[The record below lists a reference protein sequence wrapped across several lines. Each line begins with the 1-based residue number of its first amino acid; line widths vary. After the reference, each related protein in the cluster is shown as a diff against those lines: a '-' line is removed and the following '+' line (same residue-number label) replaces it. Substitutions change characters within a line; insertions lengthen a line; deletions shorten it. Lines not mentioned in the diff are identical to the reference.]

1 MLVRSETERNLSTNN
16 RVLVP
21 LDGSQ
26 RAEAIVPHV
35 EEVAKLYEAKI
46 ILAQVIRSNYQTAS
60 YGDIEESVSNDLF
73 NQVGKHQEIRQIRD
87 AKQYLLDWS
96 TKLRNQGFEVEA
108 NLLYGRPIESI
119 IQVADNIDAD
129 LIAMTSHGQTGLDKV
144 FYGSVSSSLLN
155 QANRKKEKSM
165 YKKILIPLDG
175 SERAEAVIPHVE
187 NLVKHD
193 ETKVIFAQVVEPASR
208 SAVLDSEKESEVQ
221 FKPQKVDKVKQYL
234 TSWKN
239 KFQAKGLSAEILL
252 LSGVAVNAILHATEF
267 TQADLLAMT
276 RQGRTGLAKVFYGS
290 VASGVFNRIKCPLL
304 LVSSETEVNL
314 LTNNRILVPLDGSK
328 RAEAALPHAKGVAKL
343 YNAQIILVRVVRT
356 NYQTAVFDNLEQEL
370 DEEDVS
376 EHIFRSLGK
385 HQEVGRIKDARQY
398 LLDWQASLQE
408 EGFEV
413 EATLLSGRPIEGII
427 QVAQE
432 TDADL
437 IAMTSHGQTGLAR
450 VFYGDV
456 ASGLLNR
463 AARPLLLIRTGET
476 PVQNFA

>member
-1 MLVRSETERNLSTNN
+1 
-16 RVLVP
+16 
-21 LDGSQ
+21 
-26 RAEAIVPHV
+26 
-35 EEVAKLYEAKI
+35 
-46 ILAQVIRSNYQTAS
+46 
-60 YGDIEESVSNDLF
+60 
-73 NQVGKHQEIRQIRD
+73 
-87 AKQYLLDWS
+87 
-96 TKLRNQGFEVEA
+96 
-108 NLLYGRPIESI
+108 
-119 IQVADNIDAD
+119 
-129 LIAMTSHGQTGLDKV
+129 
-144 FYGSVSSSLLN
+144 
-155 QANRKKEKSM
+155 M
-165 YKKILIPLDG
+165 YKKILVPLDG
-175 SERAEAVIPHVE
+175 SERAEVVIPHVE

-413 EATLLSGRPIEGII
+413 EGTLLSGRPIEGII